1 MCISQPKAP
10 PAPKPAPAPVPV
22 RPAPVQPVAPSTTS
36 QAVGDSLAPELVKAN
51 EQELDIKKKKKKKSG
66 TSSLNTSSGLNIASS
81 GSYTS
86 P

>member
-1 MCISQPKAP
+1 MCMPSQPSP

-22 RPAPVQPVAPSTTS
+22 APTPVQPVAPSTNS

-66 TSSLNTSSGLNIASS
+66 TSSLNTSSGLNIASG
-81 GSYTS
+81 GSNLN